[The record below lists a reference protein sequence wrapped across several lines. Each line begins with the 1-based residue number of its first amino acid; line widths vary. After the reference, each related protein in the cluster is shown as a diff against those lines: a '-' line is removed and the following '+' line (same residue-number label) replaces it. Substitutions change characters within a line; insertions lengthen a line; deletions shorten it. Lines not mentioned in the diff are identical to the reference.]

1 MQSAQQVIMKL
12 RIPRRVKSEDEDE
25 DLLIEEESQNS
36 TSTIENTENSQ
47 PAIIPAIPPA
57 TRATLVSD
65 IH

>member
-12 RIPRRVKSEDEDE
+12 RIPRRVKSEDEYE

-36 TSTIENTENSQ
+36 TSTIENTDNSQ
-47 PAIIPAIPPA
+47 PAIIPAIPPV
-57 TRATLVSD
+57 TRAALVSD